1 MRWRETS
8 PKPCPGLS
16 LPLGAEREP
25 IGRIVRNIR
34 ESNSEAETEEIAR
47 DFAGRL
53 TGGEVIFLE
62 GDLGAGKTAFVR
74 GLARG
79 LGAADDLV
87 ASPTFVIQTSYPC
100 ASGRL
105 LHHADLYRLASE
117 LGAED
122 VGLFELPGE
131 RDVLAIEWAA
141 RMRSYPWRRVTTVKI
156 THGEKG
162 DDNRRI
168 EISS

>member
-1 MRWRETS
+1 M
-8 PKPCPGLS
+8 L
-16 LPLGAEREP
+16 
-25 IGRIVRNIR
+25 R
-34 ESNSEAETEEIAR
+34 ESRSEAETETIAAQ
-47 DFAGRL
+47 FAREL
-53 TGGEVIFLE
+53 QGGEVIFLE

-79 LGAADDLV
+79 LGAPEESV
-87 ASPTFVIQTSYPC
+87 ASPTFVIQTTYPC

-131 RDVLAIEWAA
+131 RDILAIEWAA
-141 RMRSYPWRRVTTVKI
+141 RMGSYPWRRVIRVDI
-156 THGEKG
+156 THGGES
-162 DDNRRI
+162 DDHRRI
-168 EISS
+168 SITR